1 MLQNFKIT
9 IAYDGTNYHGF
20 QKQQGTGLKTIQEV
34 LEDCLS
40 HLSGEKIKIIGAG
53 RTDAG
58 VHALN
63 QVINFTVSNWKI
75 PAGRIVPALNGL
87 LPDDIVAL
95 TAAEMPIQFHAR
107 FGAKAKTYV
116 YTVYN
121 HPLPS
126 PFWRLY
132 SYFVPRPL
140 DVAACVEAANFLEGQ
155 HDFASFMAMANG
167 TQPKNTVRTLYRA
180 KVTQKDKFIYFIFQ
194 ADGFLYRMV
203 RLMSGTLLEVG
214 KKKLA
219 PQEIINILNSC
230 DRTLAGPTVPAHG
243 LCLVKVEY

>member
-20 QKQQGTGLKTIQEV
+20 QKQQGTGLKTIQEI

-40 HLSGEKIKIIGAG
+40 RLSGEKVKVIGAG

-63 QVINFTVSNWKI
+63 QVINFTVSNWKV

-87 LPDDIVAL
+87 LPEDIVAL
-95 TAAEMPIQFHAR
+95 SAAEVPLHFHAR

-121 HPLPS
+121 HSLPS
-126 PFWRLY
+126 PFWR
-132 SYFVPRPL
+132 SYAYFIPRQL
-140 DVAACVEAANFLEGQ
+140 DVAACAEAAIFLEGQ
-155 HDFASFMAMANG
+155 HNFVSFMASCA
-167 TQPKNTVRTLYRA
+167 QPKNTVRTLYRA
-180 KVTQKDKFIYFIFQ
+180 QVIQKDEFIYFIFQ

-203 RLMSGTLLEVG
+203 RLMTGTLLEVG

-219 PQEIINILNSC
+219 PQEIINILNSG

-243 LCLVKVEY
+243 LYLVKVEY

>member
-1 MLQNFKIT
+1 LLQNFKIT

-20 QKQQGTGLKTIQEV
+20 QKQQGTGLKTIQEI

-40 HLSGEKIKIIGAG
+40 RLSGEKVKVIGAG

-63 QVINFTVSNWKI
+63 QVINFTVSNWKV

-87 LPDDIVAL
+87 LPEDIVAL
-95 TAAEMPIQFHAR
+95 SAAEVPLHFHAR

-121 HPLPS
+121 HSLPS
-126 PFWRLY
+126 PFWR
-132 SYFVPRPL
+132 SYAYFIPRQL
-140 DVAACVEAANFLEGQ
+140 DVAACAEAAIFLEGQ
-155 HDFASFMAMANG
+155 HNFVSFMASCA
-167 TQPKNTVRTLYRA
+167 QPKNTVRTLYRA
-180 KVTQKDKFIYFIFQ
+180 QVIQKDEFIYFIFQ

-203 RLMSGTLLEVG
+203 RLMTGTLLEVG

-219 PQEIINILNSC
+219 PQEIINILNSG

-243 LCLVKVEY
+243 LYLVKVEY

>member
-20 QKQQGTGLKTIQEV
+20 QKQQGTGLKTIQEI
-34 LEDCLS
+34 LEDRLS
-40 HLSGEKIKIIGAG
+40 HLSGEKIKVIGAG

-63 QVINFTVSNWKI
+63 QVINFTVSNWKV
-75 PAGRIVPALNGL
+75 PVGRIVPALNGL

-95 TAAEMPIQFHAR
+95 SAVEVPLQFHAR

-116 YTVYN
+116 YTAYN
-121 HPLPS
+121 HSLPS
-126 PFWRLY
+126 PFWRFY
-132 SYFVPRPL
+132 AYFIPRQL
-140 DVAACVEAANFLEGQ
+140 DVAACAEAANFLEGQ
-155 HDFASFMAMANG
+155 HDFVSFMASC
-167 TQPKNTVRTLYRA
+167 TQPKNTVRTLYRVQ
-180 KVTQKDKFIYFIFQ
+180 VTQKDKFIYFIFK

-203 RLMSGTLLEVG
+203 RLITGTLLEVG

-230 DRTLAGPTVPAHG
+230 DHTLAGPTVPAHG

>member
-9 IAYDGTNYHGF
+9 LAYDGTNYHGF
-20 QKQQGTGLKTIQEV
+20 QKQQGTGFKTIQEI
-34 LEDCLS
+34 LEDRLS
-40 HLSGEKIKIIGAG
+40 HLSGEKIKVIGAG

-63 QVINFTVSNWKI
+63 QVINFTASNWKI

-87 LPDDIVAL
+87 LPNDIVAL
-95 TAAEMPIQFHAR
+95 SAAEVPLQFHAR
-107 FGAKAKTYV
+107 FGAKVKTYV

-126 PFWRLY
+126 PFWRFY
-132 SYFVPRPL
+132 AYFIPQQV
-140 DVAACVEAANFLEGQ
+140 DVAACAEAANFLKGQ
-155 HDFASFMAMANG
+155 HDFAAFMASGA
-167 TQPKNTVRTLYRA
+167 QPKNTVRTLYLA
-180 KVTQKDKFIYFIFQ
+180 QVTQKDKFIFFIFQ

-203 RLMSGTLLEVG
+203 RLMTGTLLEVG
-214 KKKLA
+214 KKKLV
-219 PQEIINILNSC
+219 PQEIINVLNSR
-230 DRTLAGPTVPAHG
+230 DQTLAGPTVPAHG